1 MRYAQKRG
9 KLLVKINNNMVK
21 SRNEYYRQKRAQ
33 MRKDWNNLDS
43 GEWYSKTHAL
53 AYFKGYKPRKAIL
66 ARLKK
71 AKKVERPLK
80 SLFS

>member
-9 KLLVKINNNMVK
+9 IRLVKLNNGMVK
-21 SRNEYYRQKRAQ
+21 SRNAYYAKKRAQ
-33 MRKDWNNLDS
+33 MRRDWNNLDS

-53 AYFKGYKPRKAIL
+53 AYFKGHKPRKAIL
-66 ARLKK
+66 ARYKK
-71 AKKVERPLK
+71 AKKVERPLT